1 MWSAASSC
9 FLPFS
14 QSRISRV
21 QIFQGPGFSES
32 RFFRVQI
39 FLGRGF
45 SSTRFFWVQVFL
57 GPGFSGSRIFRV
69 RVQVLEVSFFM
80 NKNTIETTQTNSIL
94 RLFIA
99 KIIDGKVICICQICK
114 IAEWFDCVIA
124 PERSDSAGYKF
135 SKTPGNLVKPQI
147 KP

>member
-1 MWSAASSC
+1 MNYTMWSSNLFCCIQLFPAL
-9 FLPFS
+9 F
-14 QSRISRV
+14 IV
-21 QIFQGPGFSES
+21 QD
-32 RFFRVQI
+32 FRVQI
-39 FLGRGF
+39 
-45 SSTRFFWVQVFL
+45 FL

-69 RVQVLEVSFFM
+69 RVQVLEASFFM

-124 PERSDSAGYKF
+124 PERSHSACYKF
-135 SKTPGNLVKPQI
+135 SKTPNNLAKP
-147 KP
+147 